1 MTISSAHSLS
11 LGAFLL
17 IGLCMLST
25 LLFAQASQLQ
35 SEVSSSA
42 FGNCSAPK
50 TAGVSICAPFI
61 FPNVTSI
68 ATPFQ
73 LIASGT
79 GSGGAV
85 RLMEVFIDGKK
96 VAQASGNLFD
106 SPVNVAIGTHRL
118 VVVELDTSGAFRKSA
133 PITIFIV
140 GSTVGE
146 TCAPPGSPG
155 VNDCSPGVGS
165 CNVSGWTSIIASGT
179 GASGTVRRME
189 LWDGNI
195 KIANFPG
202 DFINTNMY
210 FFDFSK
216 LQIIE
221 VDSKGAFVKSPII
234 ITQAC

>member
-1 MTISSAHSLS
+1 MTTSSTHILS
-11 LGAFLL
+11 PRSMLL
-17 IGLCMLST
+17 IGLCVFST
-25 LLFAQASQLQ
+25 ILFAQDVQPQTAAASA
-35 SEVSSSA
+35 A
-42 FGNCSAPK
+42 FGNCPAPT
-50 TAGVSICAPFI
+50 TAGVKICAPFI
-61 FPNVTSI
+61 FPSATSI
-68 ATPFQ
+68 ASPIQ

-106 SPVNVAIGTHRL
+106 SPVKVSIGTHRL
-118 VVVELDTSGAFRKSA
+118 VVVELDTSGSFRKSA
-133 PITIFIV
+133 PISVSIV

-146 TCAPPGSPG
+146 TCAPPSSPG
-155 VNDCSPGVGS
+155 VNDCSPGVGG

-189 LWDGNI
+189 LWKGSV
-195 KIANFPG
+195 KLANFSG
-202 DFINTNMY
+202 NFINTNMY
-210 FFDFSK
+210 FPDFTK

-221 VDSKGAFVKSPII
+221 VDSNGAFLKSPII